1 MNNQRVCMRISTK
14 GSKGTPFCTA
24 CSPLYHRGKE
34 HNHGSSRR
42 KATDAESYVGGVE
55 ETR

>member
-1 MNNQRVCMRISTK
+1 MRISTK